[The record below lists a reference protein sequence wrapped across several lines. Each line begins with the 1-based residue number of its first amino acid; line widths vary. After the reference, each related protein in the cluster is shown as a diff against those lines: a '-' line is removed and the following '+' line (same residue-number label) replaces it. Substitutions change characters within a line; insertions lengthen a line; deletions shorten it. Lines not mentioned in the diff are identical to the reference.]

1 MALKTYDENAVEAR
15 VRSELPGWSFAEGHL
30 TRTFKTGN
38 WVNSQLLFN
47 AIGYLA
53 EKADHHPD
61 ITASY
66 GRLAVRIMTHSAG
79 GVTDKDFEL
88 ALKINAL
95 TE

>member
-1 MALKTYDENAVEAR
+1 MALKTYDESAIEAR
-15 VRSELPGWSFAEGHL
+15 IRSELPGWSFAEGCL

-61 ITASY
+61 IIASY
-66 GRLAVRIMTHSAG
+66 GRLTVKIMTHSAG